1 MIIEDSTRKGKRYTA
16 VFPDGHRV
24 SFGSASG
31 KTYIDHH
38 DPKKRK
44 NYIARHSVN
53 EEWTDKRKASTLSR
67 YLLWGDHKTLTQN
80 LKAYNKMFPPT
91 AKDKAD
97 RAQNMKK
104 AREVAKFL
112 KELRENP

>member
-1 MIIEDSTRKGKRYTA
+1 MIIEDSPRKGKRYTA

-24 SFGSASG
+24 HFGSSG
-31 KTYIDHH
+31 KAYIDHH
-38 DPKKRK
+38 DDNKKK

-53 EEWTDKRKASTLSR
+53 EEWTGKRKASTLSR
-67 YLLWGDHKTLTQN
+67 YLLWGDHKTLAQN

-91 AKDKAD
+91 AKDKSD
-97 RAQNMKK
+97 RAQNMKN

-112 KELRENP
+112 KELRDNP